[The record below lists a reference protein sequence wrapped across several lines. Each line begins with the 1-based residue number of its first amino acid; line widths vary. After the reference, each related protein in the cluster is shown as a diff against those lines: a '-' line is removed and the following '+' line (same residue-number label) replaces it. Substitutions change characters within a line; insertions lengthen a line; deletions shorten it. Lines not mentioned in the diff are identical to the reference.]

1 MFSISFRKHRDD
13 KRKTVYYFDY
23 HSVNSLCSRHHYVTS
38 VNVSVTRRVEALS
51 FHKSAFF
58 ANLTL
63 SGASDEVVSL

>member
-1 MFSISFRKHRDD
+1 MFSIPFRKFATKNENNFFYSDHQ
-13 KRKTVYYFDY
+13 K
-23 HSVNSLCSRHHYVTS
+23 VNCPFSRHHYFKS